1 MGAPAVH
8 AATELDTFDAGTL
21 LRVLS
26 QARAGDFTAR
36 MPVDWTGLDG
46 KIADGLNEI
55 LSANE
60 AFATELQRVSRIVGK
75 EGRLS
80 QRASFNGADRVWAD
94 SIESVNTLI
103 DDLVRP
109 SNEMQ
114 RVIGAVADGDLSN
127 KVSVDVQGE
136 MLELKNTINGMV
148 DQLNGFVSEVTRVA
162 REVGTEGTLGGQAQS
177 REVAGVWNETIRN
190 LRETSRRNTEQDW
203 LKTNL
208 ERFTRRMQGHRDL
221 ATVSNL
227 ILSELAPLVSAQHG
241 AFYVLV
247 DDGPEGRPVLRFQGG
262 YGFKERKNLASVFQL
277 GEGLVGQCA
286 LEKTRILLT
295 QVPADYI
302 TINSGLGEA
311 PPLNIIVL
319 PILFEGSVR
328 AVIELASFSAF
339 SATHQSFLE
348 QLAESIG
355 LLLNTVSATTVTER
369 LLVEAQSEVEELRS
383 RQEQLHQSNEDLAR
397 QATLL
402 ADQNSEIA
410 SKYQEVEEA
419 KRLVEEK
426 ATELSV
432 SSKYK
437 SEFIANMS
445 HELRTPLNSLLVL
458 AEQLEDNPDGNLT
471 PRQVQYATVILTSG
485 RDLLNLLNDILD
497 LAKVESQTVHFE
509 LDDVLLTDLRDSLEQ
524 SFRPVADLQDLQF
537 SVVLDDALPAS
548 LVTDRHRLR
557 QVVTNLLSNA
567 FKFTEQGEVSLRLS
581 LATRGWRHDHERLAR
596 AASVLAIDV
605 QDTGIGIKADLHA
618 AIFEAFAQAD
628 GSTSRTYGG
637 TGLGLSISRNLVN
650 LLGGEI
656 TVASDLGRGSTFTV
670 YLPLD
675 ASMPAGTVP
684 TAGARSSVGVTS
696 AAAPAYALRNGGAL
710 SEFISGVWT
719 SEAFYNGAVSGTKV
733 LIVDDDFRNIFAL
746 TALLERGGLE
756 VIAAETG
763 MSAMDS
769 LREHPDISMVL
780 MDIMMPEMDGYE
792 TMAAI
797 RSHPAWA
804 GLPMIAVTGKAEA
817 SERDRCLSAGAS
829 DYIPKPVDTAEL
841 LEALHQWFPV
851 AATARAGP
859 ALRRDSSV

>member
-21 LRVLS
+21 LRVLG
-26 QARAGDFTAR
+26 QAGAGDFTAR

-60 AFATELQRVSRIVGK
+60 AFATELERVSRIVGK

-80 QRASFNGADRVWAD
+80 QRASCKGADRVWGD
-94 SIESVNTLI
+94 SIELVNSLI
-103 DDLVRP
+103 ADLVRP
-109 SNEMQ
+109 SNEVQ
-114 RVIGAVADGDLSN
+114 RVIGAVADGDLSR
-127 KVSVDVQGE
+127 KVSDAVQGE
-136 MLELKNTINGMV
+136 MLELKNTVNGMV
-148 DQLNGFVSEVTRVA
+148 E
-162 REVGTEGTLGGQAQS
+162 
-177 REVAGVWNETIRN
+177 
-190 LRETSRRNTEQDW
+190 
-203 LKTNL
+203 
-208 ERFTRRMQGHRDL
+208 
-221 ATVSNL
+221 
-227 ILSELAPLVSAQHG
+227 
-241 AFYVLV
+241 
-247 DDGPEGRPVLRFQGG
+247 
-262 YGFKERKNLASVFQL
+262 SV
-277 GEGLVGQCA
+277 GLV
-286 LEKTRILLT
+286 
-295 QVPADYI
+295 
-302 TINSGLGEA
+302 
-311 PPLNIIVL
+311 
-319 PILFEGSVR
+319 
-328 AVIELASFSAF
+328 
-339 SATHQSFLE
+339 
-348 QLAESIG
+348 
-355 LLLNTVSATTVTER
+355 LNTVSAMTVTER
-369 LLVEAQSEVEELRS
+369 LLVEAQSQAQELES
-383 RQEQLHQSNEDLAR
+383 RQEQLRRSNEDLTR
-397 QATLL
+397 LATLL
-402 ADQNSEIA
+402 AERNSEIEA
-410 SKYQEVEEA
+410 KYQEAEEA

-458 AEQLEDNPDGNLT
+458 AEQLKDNPDGNLT

-509 LDDVLLTDLRDSLEQ
+509 LDEMLLTDLRDGLEQ
-524 SFRPVADLQDLQF
+524 SFRPVADAQDLQF

-581 LATRGWRHDHERLAR
+581 LARRGWNVGHEHLAR

-605 QDTGIGIKADLHA
+605 QDTGIGIKTDLHA

-656 TVASDLGRGSTFTV
+656 TVASELGRGSTFTV
-670 YLPLD
+670 YLPLG
-675 ASMPAGTVP
+675 AGVPA
-684 TAGARSSVGVTS
+684 AD
-696 AAAPAYALRNGGAL
+696 APAYALTNGGAL
-710 SEFISGVWT
+710 SEFISGTWT
-719 SEAFYNGAVSGTKV
+719 SDAFYDGAVAGTKV

-756 VIAAETG
+756 VVAAETG
-763 MSAMDS
+763 MSAIDS

-797 RSHPAWA
+797 RAYPAWA